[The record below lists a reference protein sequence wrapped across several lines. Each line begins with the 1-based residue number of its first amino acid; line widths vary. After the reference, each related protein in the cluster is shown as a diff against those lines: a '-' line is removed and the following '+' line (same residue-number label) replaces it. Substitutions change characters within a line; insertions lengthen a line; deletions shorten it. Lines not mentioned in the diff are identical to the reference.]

1 MFMIRINHRYSLDPS
16 EVELTAIRAQGPGGQ
31 AVNKVNSA
39 IHLRFDVNGS
49 SLPDWI
55 KAKLLGLSD
64 SRLTKDGAI
73 IIKANEHRSQSANK
87 EAATKR
93 LAALIR
99 DAIKVEKRRIPTRP
113 SRGAVRRRLDA
124 KSNRSWI
131 KAARRK
137 PSLDH
142 D

>member
-1 MFMIRINHRYSLDPS
+1 MIRINHRYSLDPS

-39 IHLRFDVNGS
+39 IHLRFDIGGS

-55 KAKLLGLSD
+55 KTKLLALPD

-73 IIKANEHRSQSANK
+73 VIKANEHRSQSANK
-87 EAATKR
+87 DAATRR

-99 DAIKVEKRRIPTRP
+99 DAIKVEKKRIPTRP
-113 SRGAVRRRLDA
+113 SRGAVRRRLEA
-124 KSNRSWI
+124 KSNRSGI
-131 KAARRK
+131 KAGRRK
-137 PSLDH
+137 PDLNPD
-142 D
+142 